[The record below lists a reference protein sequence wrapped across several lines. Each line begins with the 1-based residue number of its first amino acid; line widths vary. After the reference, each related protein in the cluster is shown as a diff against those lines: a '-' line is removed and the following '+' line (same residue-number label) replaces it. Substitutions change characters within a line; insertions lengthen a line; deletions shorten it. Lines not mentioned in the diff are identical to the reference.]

1 MHWTHLNL
9 AKQSKWLVW
18 LNLTEILLVSSSS
31 NDLSSYRWVLGDA
44 WLFSALEILR
54 CFQCPQNKGFLCF
67 HGGRLNKESKAERA
81 LLGHLSV
88 HSGGTATQHFTF
100 SHSVQ
105 TAGYSKLE
113 PSLGK
118 RNLMVIMNYRRV
130 KVAVHCQGLRWCPVG
145 SQTCFLL
152 ICLEALQKRRHD
164 SAFYSRILLGW

>member
-1 MHWTHLNL
+1 MAGL
-9 AKQSKWLVW
+9 AQFNWDFVGIQFFKWSQ
-18 LNLTEILLVSSSS
+18 LLQMGPWRCLAFQCIGNPQV
-31 NDLSSYRWVLGDA
+31 
-44 WLFSALEILR
+44 
-54 CFQCPQNKGFLCF
+54 CFQCPQTKGFLCF

-145 SQTCFLL
+145 SQTRFLL
-152 ICLEALQKRRHD
+152 IFLEALQKRRHD
-164 SAFYSRILLGW
+164 STFYSRILLGWWPLPPLSICY